1 MSDMNQFDD
10 EILFDLNNDP
20 IDVNNDVNP
29 FFDFDDFKQE
39 DPVERLERKAS
50 EARYGNSGPDNSL
63 LNYVK
68 EKIGSDYIMSGS
80 DEDPIQIP
88 LVDLNNKQL
97 LDLLKYNESTNTTTD
112 EEDSDLDDFEVELLN
127 AYRSG
132 NIDRVNQLLGNSD
145 YSQEYSDDDVLYWKL
160 SNLYPDLDETQ
171 LGIELEIMK
180 ESPNFEYKLEQARKE
195 LSSVLQRQKEE
206 ELQEI
211 ESLKSSKIREE
222 YQVVDELIDNISHI
236 HNFIVDDD
244 IKNNVRQLIFSDT
257 GKSELINLL
266 DTREGLLEI
275 ATAYAILPKIA
286 GYVNRLTDEIAEL
299 KKKRVVVDNKNN
311 YNSKQNNR
319 YNSRLEDEVED
330 VSDFFFGVDI

>member
-1 MSDMNQFDD
+1 MSDMNEFDD
-10 EILFDLNNDP
+10 EMLFDLNNTP
-20 IDVNNDVNP
+20 IDVGTVDP
-29 FFDFDDFKQE
+29 YFDFTDLQTE

-50 EARYGNSGPDNSL
+50 EARYGNTGPDNNL

-68 EKIGSDYIMSGS
+68 EKIGSDYVMSGS

-97 LDLLKYNESTNTTTD
+97 LDLLKYKESDVTL
-112 EEDSDLDDFEVELLN
+112 EEEESDLDDFEIELLN

-132 NIDRVNQLLGNSD
+132 NQERINQLLGNSD
-145 YSQEYSDDDVLYWKL
+145 YSKEYSDDDVLYWKL

-195 LSSVLQRQKEE
+195 LSYVIQQQKEE
-206 ELQEI
+206 EHQEI

-299 KKKRVVVDNKNN
+299 KKKRVVADNKNN

-319 YNSRLEDEVED
+319 YSRN
-330 VSDFFFGVDI
+330 G